1 MLSLLLLLS
10 LELALSDLLQLTDSR
25 RRTARA
31 KKEKRNDFTDTSTTL
46 DFYQIRGRFGNG
58 LKKR

>member
-31 KKEKRNDFTDTSTTL
+31 KKEKRSDFTDTSTTL
-46 DFYQIRGRFGNG
+46 DFYQISGHFGNG
-58 LKKR
+58 LNKR